1 MPKTK
6 LGEETKNYGFK
17 KQKSTPSCD
26 ITKKIN
32 NPDLIDFTRNC
43 FDKESDC
50 NNEETKDGITVINNP
65 FPCCVIENVLEGEEF
80 FRGLRTELLGFEF
93 LQKNNDLYKFRQS
106 NSLASSTGPHI
117 VQLKTLLLTRMMP
130 WISKVVGVQLEN
142 TVDLF
147 CAQYSYTDTLLCHD
161 DELEGRRVAFIMYLT
176 EEWSEEDGGLL
187 ELFDTDS
194 DGNPNKVV
202 QKLLPKNNSFA
213 FFEVS
218 PVSFH
223 QVSEVISSTKTRLS
237 VGGWFHG
244 PALPRPS
251 RALPPSSPLIKYVEM
266 EEEEFYSWLNPAYLD
281 PETQGDIQTKFE
293 ESSEISLPGFLT
305 PDKYSAV
312 CQALKKHNKWEKVGP
327 PDRRSYVRL
336 AGDTC
341 QVLATCYKLF
351 TSEAFFLMLSNLTG
365 LKLHPLAPEESDLDS
380 DDETVEEKVAKVYNP
395 RCRGGFCNWSP
406 GCYSL
411 IRDDDTE
418 QAEYALDLR
427 MFFNVSCWEES
438 MGGHTSYIARG
449 EDEELVTVEPEENTL
464 SLVYRDKDSLRFVK
478 YVNCESKKIES
489 FHDVNFT
496 YYE

>member
-26 ITKKIN
+26 IAKKLN
-32 NPDLIDFTRNC
+32 NSELVDFSRKC
-43 FDKESDC
+43 FEKEKDS
-50 NNEETKDGITVINNP
+50 NEEYKEGITVINHP
-65 FPCCVIENVLEGEEF
+65 FPCCVIEDVLEGEEF
-80 FRGLRTELLGFEF
+80 FRGLRTELLGLEF
-93 LQKNNDLYKFRQS
+93 LQKSNDLYKFRQS
-106 NSLASSTGPHI
+106 NSLASSTGSHI
-117 VQLKTLLLTRMMP
+117 VQLKTLLLTRIRP

-147 CAQYSYTDTLLCHD
+147 CAQYSHTDTLLCHD
-161 DELEGRRVAFIMYLT
+161 DELEGRRVAFILYLT

-187 ELFDTDS
+187 ELFDTDC
-194 DGNPNKVV
+194 DGNPSNVV
-202 QKLLPKNNSFA
+202 RKLLPQNNSLA

-223 QVSEVISSTKTRLS
+223 QVSEVLSTTKTRLS

-251 RALPPSSPLIKYVEM
+251 RPLPPSSPLINYVEM
-266 EEEEFYSWLNPAYLD
+266 EEDEFYSWLNPAYLD
-281 PETQGDIQTKFE
+281 PETQGDIQTRFE

-305 PDKYSAV
+305 PDKYAAV
-312 CQALKKHNKWEKVGP
+312 CLALKKHSKWEKVGP
-327 PDRRSYVRL
+327 PDRRNYVKL

-341 QVLATCYKLF
+341 QVLETCLKLF

-365 LKLHPLAPEESDLDS
+365 LKLHPLAPEDS
-380 DDETVEEKVAKVYNP
+380 DDDDETEEKNIAKVYNP

-406 GCYSL
+406 GSYSL
-411 IRDDDTE
+411 IRDDDKE
-418 QAEYALDLR
+418 QAEFALDLR

-464 SLVYRDKDSLRFVK
+464 SLVYRDRDSLRFVK
-478 YVNCESKKIES
+478 YVNSEARKIES